1 MSFSG
6 ANYLAI
12 ALAAAASFLFGGVW
26 YGALSQAWLGAI
38 DKTEDDIR
46 KAGRS
51 MPFLFALT
59 IVAQLVMAWVL
70 AGILGHMGPGQVTL
84 RTGLITAF
92 LCWLGFVMT
101 TLIVNHGYQGSRWSL
116 SAIDGGHWLGVL
128 LIQGA
133 IIGWMGVR

>member
-1 MSFSG
+1 MSFAG
-6 ANYLAI
+6 VNYLSI
-12 ALAAAASFLFGGVW
+12 VLAAAGSFLFGGVW
-26 YGALSQAWLGAI
+26 YGVLSKAWLGAI
-38 DKTEDDIR
+38 GKTEDNI
-46 KAGRS
+46 KSAGRS

-70 AGILGHMGPGQVTL
+70 AGILGHLGPGQVTL
-84 RTGLITAF
+84 RTGLITAA

-101 TLIVNHGYQGSRWSL
+101 TLVVNHGYQGSRWAL

-133 IIGWMGVR
+133 IIGWMGVV